1 MKTLLTITVL
11 VSSLLS
17 IFSSSLKLYEVPV
30 VKEVVSVV
38 NNEKSLEEKNSD
50 LNRVYISHDVSLNE
64 QHKQSPILAAKKKQ
78 DRDQSSEY
86 YINVFGVKVPNKNS

>member
-30 VKEVVSVV
+30 FREVVSVIKQD
-38 NNEKSLEEKNSD
+38 NGARDISSETK
-50 LNRVYISHDVSLNE
+50 RVYISHDVSGNTLENNT
-64 QHKQSPILAAKKKQ
+64 PLVVAKKNKTTQ
-78 DRDQSSEY
+78 QTDEK

>member
-30 VKEVVSVV
+30 VKDVVSIV
-38 NNEKSLEEKNSD
+38 NKEKGIEVRYSD
-50 LNRVYISHDVSLNE
+50 LKRVYISHDVYKNG
-64 QHKQSPILAAKKKQ
+64 QDKQSPILVAKKKNNANH
-78 DRDQSSEY
+78 SSEN

>member
-30 VKEVVSVV
+30 VKDVVSIV
-38 NNEKSLEEKNSD
+38 NKEKGIEVRYSD
-50 LNRVYISHDVSLNE
+50 LKRVYISHDVSENG
-64 QHKQSPILAAKKKQ
+64 QDKQSPILVAKKKHNANH
-78 DRDQSSEY
+78 SSEN